1 MLTKWSVVG
10 LNIDTFKT
18 CRSHREVLYAWLG
31 SNTPLPCTTWYLQ
44 SSVLFRQS
52 FTGAIMNK
60 EIKSR
65 LLVFL
70 PLTCF
75 ILLLNNWVDSVSP
88 RQKTSLESISSG
100 HFSHISDSNCPCP
113 RRTGILDAA
122 PEWGVLLTMCFR
134 RDSVKSEDE
143 HEAVYRGII
152 EKWLQH
158 TGLPI
163 FVIETSGFQLNITHE
178 RLWYFTFDDPHRKK
192 VGSSSIL
199 EANAL
204 NRAMEEMNSL
214 PAANITHVLKVTGRY
229 FLEGVEEQLSKHAD
243 LRSPVLLLQTH
254 RNEDIKWQNS
264 EYFGISLDAL
274 DLLSHRVLQSNK
286 AMEEN
291 LFTLSNLFGFKFL
304 GPGFTNSQPRGGDG
318 LVINPL

>member
-1 MLTKWSVVG
+1 
-10 LNIDTFKT
+10 
-18 CRSHREVLYAWLG
+18 
-31 SNTPLPCTTWYLQ
+31 
-44 SSVLFRQS
+44 LF
-52 FTGAIMNK
+52 FCH
-60 EIKSR
+60 
-65 LLVFL
+65 LLF
-70 PLTCF
+70 F
-75 ILLLNNWVDSVSP
+75 ILLLNSWVDSVSP
-88 RQKTSLESISSG
+88 RQKTSVESRSSG
-100 HFSHISDSNCPCP
+100 HLSYSSDSNCPCP
-113 RRTGILDAA
+113 RRTGISDAA

-134 RDSVKSEDE
+134 RDSVKSEEE
-143 HEAVYRGII
+143 HEILYHGII

-158 TGLPI
+158 TDLPI

-214 PAANITHVLKVTGRY
+214 PAAANITHVLKVTGRY
-229 FLEGVEEQLSKHAD
+229 FLEGVEEQISKHAD

-264 EYFGISLDAL
+264 EYFGIRKDAL
-274 DLLSHRVLQSNK
+274 DVLSYRVLQSNK